1 MFSVASQQMPF
12 CVGSLWFGFNSV
24 LSLSV
29 DANRWATFPDQAPAD
44 NA

>member
-1 MFSVASQQMPF
+1 MPF
-12 CVGSLWFGFNSV
+12 CVGSLQCGFNSV